1 MTSDSLNFIE
11 GPTKLLAL
19 KMVSILYRTVVT
31 RETERERERENGVE
45 SRWSC
50 GIPVAQRNV
59 ISHIDSEIPPDF
71 LRRSLD

>member
-31 RETERERERENGVE
+31 RETERERERERMGLNPDG
-45 SRWSC
+45 
-50 GIPVAQRNV
+50 PVAFR
-59 ISHIDSEIPPDF
+59 
-71 LRRSLD
+71 